1 MNYTRLPKD
10 VSNNRLLFILLAPE
24 GIDFNNYMKLGQDGR
39 LRIGTS
45 TFKLP
50 TSVITNQIPENFQ
63 GYWLGPDLALGYKTR

>member
-1 MNYTRLPKD
+1 
-10 VSNNRLLFILLAPE
+10 
-24 GIDFNNYMKLGQDGR
+24 